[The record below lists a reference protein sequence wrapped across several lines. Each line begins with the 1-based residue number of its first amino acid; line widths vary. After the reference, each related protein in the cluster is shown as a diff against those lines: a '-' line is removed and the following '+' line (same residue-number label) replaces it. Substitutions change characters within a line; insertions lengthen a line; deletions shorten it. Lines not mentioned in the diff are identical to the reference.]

1 MNNEPTKGVL
11 EKLDEGQKFFFKFSR
26 CLQKLDFKDFSLGVI
41 YKFLVQTLSLVA
53 TLLPI
58 KILLFL
64 APNRNVPEILV
75 EFFDTKSQFVI
86 SLCCLMFVFMF
97 LAYVFSK
104 LAARITKIKV
114 NKIVSMSKTKV
125 VKHKI
130 RKTIDNCMMIYSSS
144 LFLVCCMALEIIV
157 YIDLVFILTV
167 VLLITFVV
175 LSAEKNN
182 KIPVLKTITNPPYK
196 LFSNIAQFLFIGS
209 FLFIVY
215 DVLVNEVQRSFIE
228 LIVGLILLRQ
238 SSMLISK
245 ICSLLVELDLKKER
259 SLELIKAVE

>member
-1 MNNEPTKGVL
+1 MNNQPTKGVL
-11 EKLDEGQKFFFKFSR
+11 EKLDGGQEFFFKFSR
-26 CLQKLDFKDFSLGVI
+26 CLQKLDFKDFSLGVM
-41 YKFLVQTLSLVA
+41 YKFLVQTLTLVA

-86 SLCCLMFVFMF
+86 SLCFLMFVFMF

-114 NKIVSMSKTKV
+114 NKIVNMSKVKIA
-125 VKHKI
+125 KHKT
-130 RKTIDNCMMIYSSS
+130 RKTIDNCMMICSSG
-144 LFLVCCMALEIIV
+144 LFLVCCMVLEIII
-157 YIDLVFILTV
+157 YIDLVFILVV

-175 LSAEKNN
+175 FSAEKNN
-182 KIPVLKTITNPPYK
+182 KISVLKTIAIPPYK
-196 LFSNIAQFLFIGS
+196 LFSNIAQVLFIGS

-215 DVLVNEVQRSFIE
+215 DVLVNEVHRSFIE

-238 SSMLISK
+238 SSTLISK
-245 ICSLLVELDLKKER
+245 ICSSLVELGSNKGL
-259 SLELIKAVE
+259 SLSLIKAVE